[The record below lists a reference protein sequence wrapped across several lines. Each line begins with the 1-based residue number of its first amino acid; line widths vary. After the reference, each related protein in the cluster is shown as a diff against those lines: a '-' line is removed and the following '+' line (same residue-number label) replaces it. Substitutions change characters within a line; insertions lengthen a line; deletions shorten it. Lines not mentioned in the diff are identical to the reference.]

1 MNQNTQEVV
10 TNCLAM
16 EFSGREIARS
26 TCGDLVVKVTKFR
39 DVYVFYVMDKALD
52 FIDQQMQMS
61 EVKAFPAWDQTP
73 NGFERVMNV
82 FARFVQMWEWA
93 E

>member
-1 MNQNTQEVV
+1 
-10 TNCLAM
+10 
-16 EFSGREIARS
+16 
-26 TCGDLVVKVTKFR
+26 
-39 DVYVFYVMDKALD
+39 MDKALD